1 MNDFRLNHLESQLI
15 RTQTAASNHREH
27 ASSIYMTS
35 SFTFE
40 NAEHARAM
48 FAKEVEGSIY
58 TRYSNPNVD
67 EFVQKMCLLE
77 GADSGVALA
86 SGMSAIFTALA
97 SLLNSGDHVLAAR
110 NVFGSTNQILTKV
123 MPRWEIS
130 HSYADLSAP
139 DEWEALVQPNTQL
152 VVLETPSNPALD
164 IIDLEWVGRFCRKH
178 GLILIVDNVFA
189 TPYLQNPIKH
199 GANIVMHST
208 TKFID
213 GQGRAIGGV
222 LVGDWQ
228 LMDEI
233 RFFSRHSGPCMSP
246 FNAWLFSKSLETL
259 PVRMERH
266 CTNALSLATWLEDHP
281 VVSFV
286 KYPHL
291 PSHPQYEIAKR
302 QMRLGGGVVTFEIK
316 GGLEQGRRFLDA
328 LQMCSLSANLGDS
341 RTIATHPAS
350 TTHSSLTEAQRQA
363 VGITPGLIRISVGLE
378 HINDIQADIAQALD
392 RASVVAP

>member
-1 MNDFRLNHLESQLI
+1 MKHFRPNHLESHLI
-15 RTQTAASNHREH
+15 RTQTPASNHREH

-48 FAKEVEGSIY
+48 FAKEVDGSIY

-67 EFVQKMCLLE
+67 EFIQKMCILE

-110 NVFGSTNQILTKV
+110 NVFGSTNQILTNI
-123 MPRWEIS
+123 MPRWDIS
-130 HSYADLSAP
+130 HSYADLTAP
-139 DEWEALVQPNTQL
+139 DEWEALVQPNTQV

-164 IIDLEWVGRFCRKH
+164 IIDLEWMGKFCRKH
-178 GLILIVDNVFA
+178 DLILIVDNVFA
-189 TPYLQNPIKH
+189 TPYLQNPIKY

-222 LVGDWQ
+222 LVGEWQ
-228 LMDEI
+228 LIDEI
-233 RFFSRHSGPCMSP
+233 RFFARHSGPCLSP

-266 CTNALSLATWLEDHP
+266 CENALTLAKWLEDHP
-281 VVSFV
+281 AVNLV

-302 QMRLGGGVVTFEIK
+302 QMRLGGGVVTFEIQ
-316 GGLEQGRRFLDA
+316 GGIEQGQRFLDA

-350 TTHSSLTEAQRQA
+350 TTHSSLTEEQRQA

-392 RASVVAP
+392 

>member
-1 MNDFRLNHLESQLI
+1 MKHFRPNHLESHLI
-15 RTQTAASNHREH
+15 RTQTPASNHREH

-48 FAKEVEGSIY
+48 FAKEVDGSIY

-67 EFVQKMCLLE
+67 EFIQKMCILE

-110 NVFGSTNQILTKV
+110 NVFGSTNQILTNI
-123 MPRWEIS
+123 MPRWDIS
-130 HSYADLSAP
+130 HSYADLTAP
-139 DEWEALVQPNTQL
+139 DEWEALVQPNTQV

-164 IIDLEWVGRFCRKH
+164 IIDLEWMGKFCRKH
-178 GLILIVDNVFA
+178 DLILIVDNVFA
-189 TPYLQNPIKH
+189 TPYLQNPIKY

-222 LVGDWQ
+222 LVGEWQ
-228 LMDEI
+228 LIDEI
-233 RFFSRHSGPCMSP
+233 RFFARHSGPCLSP

-266 CTNALSLATWLEDHP
+266 CENALTLAKWLEDHP
-281 VVSFV
+281 AVNFV

-302 QMRLGGGVVTFEIK
+302 QMRLGGGVVTFEIQ
-316 GGLEQGRRFLDA
+316 GGIEEGQRFLDA

-350 TTHSSLTEAQRQA
+350 TTHSSLTEEQRQA

-392 RASVVAP
+392 

>member
-1 MNDFRLNHLESQLI
+1 MTKFRPTHLESQLI
-15 RTQTAASNHREH
+15 RTQTAASAHREH

-48 FAKEVEGSIY
+48 FAKEIEGSIY

-67 EFVQKMCLLE
+67 EFVEKMCLLE
-77 GADSGVALA
+77 GADSGVAVA
-86 SGMSAIFTALA
+86 SGMSAIITALA

-110 NVFGSTNQILTKV
+110 NVFGSTNQILTKIL
-123 MPRWEIS
+123 PRWNIT
-130 HSYADLSAP
+130 HSYAELTNPA
-139 DEWEALVQPNTQL
+139 EWEALVQENTQA
-152 VVLETPSNPALD
+152 VILETPSNPALD
-164 IIDLEWVGRFCRKH
+164 IIDLDWVGQFCRDRD
-178 GLILIVDNVFA
+178 LILIVDNVFA
-189 TPYLQNPIKH
+189 TPYLQNPLKH

-213 GQGRAIGGV
+213 GQGRGIGGI

-233 RFFSRHSGPCMSP
+233 RFFARHSGPSLSP
-246 FNAWLFSKSLETL
+246 FNAWMFSKSLETL

-266 CTNALSLATWLEDHP
+266 CSNAFALATWLEEH
-281 VVSFV
+281 SAINFV

-302 QMRLGGGVVTFEIK
+302 QMRLGGGIVTFEIK
-316 GGLEQGRRFLDA
+316 GGIELGRRFLDG

-350 TTHSSLTEAQRQA
+350 TTHSSLTEEQRQA
-363 VGITPGLIRISVGLE
+363 VGITAGLIRISVGLE
-378 HINDIQADIAQALD
+378 HINDIQADIARALD
-392 RASVVAP
+392 FAIK

>member
-1 MNDFRLNHLESQLI
+1 MKHFRPNHLESHLI
-15 RTQTAASNHREH
+15 RTQTPASNHREH

-48 FAKEVEGSIY
+48 FAKEVDGSIY

-67 EFVQKMCLLE
+67 EFIQKMCILE

-110 NVFGSTNQILTKV
+110 NVFGSTNQILTNI

-130 HSYADLSAP
+130 HSYADLTAP
-139 DEWEALVQPNTQL
+139 NEWEALVQPNTQV

-164 IIDLEWVGRFCRKH
+164 IIDLEWMGKFCRKH
-178 GLILIVDNVFA
+178 DLILIVDNVFA
-189 TPYLQNPIKH
+189 TPYLQNPIKY

-222 LVGDWQ
+222 LVGEWQ
-228 LMDEI
+228 LIDEI
-233 RFFSRHSGPCMSP
+233 RFFARHSGPCLSP

-266 CTNALSLATWLEDHP
+266 CENALTLAKWLEDHP
-281 VVSFV
+281 AVNFV

-302 QMRLGGGVVTFEIK
+302 QMRLGGGVVTFEIQ
-316 GGLEQGRRFLDA
+316 GGIEQGQRFLDA

-350 TTHSSLTEAQRQA
+350 TTHSSLTEEQRQA

-378 HINDIQADIAQALD
+378 HINDIQADMAQALD
-392 RASVVAP
+392 

>member
-1 MNDFRLNHLESQLI
+1 MNHFRPNHLESHLI
-15 RTQTAASNHREH
+15 RTQTPASNHREH

-48 FAKEVEGSIY
+48 FAKEVDGSIY

-67 EFVQKMCLLE
+67 EFIQKMCILE

-110 NVFGSTNQILTKV
+110 NVFGSTNQILTNI

-130 HSYADLSAP
+130 HSYADLTAP
-139 DEWEALVQPNTQL
+139 DEWEALVQPNTQV

-164 IIDLEWVGRFCRKH
+164 IIDLEWMGKFCRKH
-178 GLILIVDNVFA
+178 DLILIVDNVFA
-189 TPYLQNPIKH
+189 TPYLQNPIKY

-222 LVGDWQ
+222 LVGEWQ
-228 LMDEI
+228 LIDEI
-233 RFFSRHSGPCMSP
+233 RFFARHSGPCLSP

-266 CTNALSLATWLEDHP
+266 CENALTLAKWLEDHP
-281 VVSFV
+281 AVNFV

-302 QMRLGGGVVTFEIK
+302 QMRLGGGVVTFEIQ
-316 GGLEQGRRFLDA
+316 GGIEQGQRFLDA

-350 TTHSSLTEAQRQA
+350 TTHSSLTEEQRQA

-392 RASVVAP
+392 

>member
-1 MNDFRLNHLESQLI
+1 MKHFRPNHLESHLI
-15 RTQTAASNHREH
+15 RTQTPASNHREH

-48 FAKEVEGSIY
+48 FAKEVDGSIY

-67 EFVQKMCLLE
+67 EFIQKMCILE

-110 NVFGSTNQILTKV
+110 NVFGSTNQILTNI

-130 HSYADLSAP
+130 HSYADLTAP
-139 DEWEALVQPNTQL
+139 DEWEALVQPNTQV

-164 IIDLEWVGRFCRKH
+164 IIDLEWMGKFCRKH
-178 GLILIVDNVFA
+178 DLILIVDNVFA
-189 TPYLQNPIKH
+189 TPYLQNPIKY

-222 LVGDWQ
+222 LVGEWQ
-228 LMDEI
+228 LIDEI
-233 RFFSRHSGPCMSP
+233 RFFARHSGPCLSP

-266 CTNALSLATWLEDHP
+266 CENALTLAKWLEDHP
-281 VVSFV
+281 AVNFV

-302 QMRLGGGVVTFEIK
+302 QMRLGGGVVTFEIQ
-316 GGLEQGRRFLDA
+316 GGIEQGQRFLDA

-350 TTHSSLTEAQRQA
+350 TTHSSLTEEQRQA

-392 RASVVAP
+392 

>member
-1 MNDFRLNHLESQLI
+1 MTEFRPTHLESQLV
-15 RTQTAASNHREH
+15 RTQTPASNHREH

-40 NAEHARAM
+40 SAEHARAM
-48 FAKEVEGSIY
+48 FAKEISGSIY

-67 EFVQKMCLLE
+67 EFVEKMCLLE
-77 GADSGVALA
+77 GADSGVAVA

-110 NVFGSTNQILTKV
+110 NVFGSTNQILTKIL
-123 MPRWEIS
+123 PRWDIS
-130 HSYADLSAP
+130 HSYANLTNPA
-139 DEWEALVQPNTQL
+139 EWEALVQPNTQA
-152 VVLETPSNPALD
+152 VILETPSNPALD
-164 IIDLEWVGRFCRKH
+164 IIDLEWVGKFCRH
-178 GLILIVDNVFA
+178 HDLILIVDNVFA

-213 GQGRAIGGV
+213 GQGRGIGGV

-233 RFFSRHSGPCMSP
+233 RFFARHSGPSLSP
-246 FNAWLFSKSLETL
+246 FNAWMFSKSLETL

-266 CTNALSLATWLEDHP
+266 CSNALVLARWLEEQP
-281 VVSFV
+281 AVNFV

-302 QMRLGGGVVTFEIK
+302 QMRLGGGIVTFEIK
-316 GGLEQGRRFLDA
+316 GGIEGGRRFLDA
-328 LQMCSLSANLGDS
+328 LRMCSLSANLGDS

-350 TTHSSLTEAQRQA
+350 TTHSSLTEEQRQA
-363 VGITPGLIRISVGLE
+363 VGITAGLIRISVGLE

-392 RASVVAP
+392 GAMR